1 METKFSEQLLKHLED
16 LSRLK
21 LKDEERLDLKKDIE
35 DILQYMTLLDELEL
49 DVDEMVSPIE
59 KSLEPRE
66 DVVKAFDKVDKIRD
80 LFPESSEAYI
90 VVPRIYTQEKPEGDE

>member
-1 METKFSEQLLKHLED
+1 METKFSEPLLKHLED

-59 KSLEPRE
+59 KYLEPRE

-90 VVPRIYTQEKPEGDE
+90 VVPRIYTQEKPEAGE